1 MSNAKLKIEKICGN
15 LFHLRRIVVPN
26 DGEVS
31 ETGRRSTTGNRVGP
45 LKASWVR
52 IPPSPPFDSPFK
64 NRARSWQ
71 AKESN
76 VLSSTPRSLRLE
88 ESTSKDHQLAFS
100 HIKRKV

>member
-15 LFHLRRIVVPN
+15 LIRLRRIVVPN

-52 IPPSPPFDSPFK
+52 IPPSPPPF
-64 NRARSWQ
+64 
-71 AKESN
+71 AKAIRRYSVAIE
-76 VLSSTPRSLRLE
+76 
-88 ESTSKDHQLAFS
+88 
-100 HIKRKV
+100 